1 MPTILLFK
9 QYPMPSGHCVNEAE
23 AHLRE
28 WLETTAPKR
37 GMRLPSERALAVQ
50 LGLRHYALNRAM
62 GRLIAE
68 GLVERNGYKL
78 IAGGAAPTRSSF
90 TCHLVVA
97 LRSIYIPSY
106 RRIAKEM
113 GINLILHTWE
123 SIDEVVLK
131 LEKLD
136 TRETEAVV
144 FDPPYSAPGS
154 IWEPITN
161 RLFKHGIPIVCVGQV
176 APSLFSVLADN
187 IQSLQLAILHL
198 IELGHRE
205 FGLVTA
211 PPIGPASAEVLQ
223 VWDELCQKYEL
234 KQSTRRVHLQ
244 TGMRLKEDVD
254 EVVDM
259 VINQWSSV
267 TALIVVAMPD
277 CNIHLL
283 EERLIQKGRQIPRD
297 LSLLL
302 VGESKSASTATP
314 PVSAVSI
321 DMAIMQES
329 AFFLAQRAVRKKKSM
344 GILPPPCCLRLQP
357 QLTTRQSTAAVDA
370 PGASSGKTRPTPA
383 QPLREASFIRSKPS
397 AEITAEMES
406 HLRKAYP
413 LAARASLSERPRFA
427 QVDLSA
433 YVNRPLNFRRGW
445 LGDLPLKQ
453 LAPGP
458 REIHGVPFQIL
469 GGPKRSDCGTLVF
482 HSAVNTTGN
491 SQKLPDKVRI
501 PIGCKAQAIYILH
514 GCGYAKFLHTFAHY
528 DFHGRITRL
537 SHVPLVS
544 LGQPPANYSPAQ
556 SDPNVTSPNIQD
568 WWPDFPHTD
577 FPHARMAPILDADNA
592 SHESRHVYLYT
603 MEWINPRPQSV
614 VSHLEITVD
623 STHSTTLGVLA
634 VTVLKP

>member
-1 MPTILLFK
+1 
-9 QYPMPSGHCVNEAE
+9 MPSGHCVNEAE
-23 AHLRE
+23 VRLRE

-37 GMRLPSERALAVQ
+37 GARLPSERALAIQ

-62 GRLIAE
+62 GRLMAE
-68 GLVERNGYKL
+68 GLVERDGYKL
-78 IAGGAAPTRSSF
+78 FAAGNAPSRSSF

-97 LRSIYIPSY
+97 LRSIHIPGY

-123 SIDEVVLK
+123 SADEVILK

-144 FDPPYSAPGS
+144 FDPPFAVPGS
-154 IWEPITN
+154 LWEPIAT
-161 RLFKHGIPIVCVGQV
+161 RLHKHDIPVVCIGQV
-176 APSLFSVLADN
+176 TPSLFSVSPDN
-187 IQSLQLAILHL
+187 SQSLELAILHL
-198 IELGHRE
+198 IELGHHE
-205 FGLVTA
+205 CGLITA
-211 PPIGPASAEVLQ
+211 PPIGPMSAQVLP
-223 VWDELCQKYEL
+223 VWDELCRKYDL
-234 KQSTRRVHLQ
+234 KQSSRRIHLQ
-244 TGMRLKEDVD
+244 KGMRLKEEAD
-254 EVVDM
+254 EVADV
-259 VINQWSSV
+259 VINQWSPV

-277 CNIHLL
+277 CNIQML

-302 VGESKSASTATP
+302 VGESKSAPTATP
-314 PVSAVSI
+314 PVGTVNV
-321 DMAIMQES
+321 DMTVVQEA
-329 AFFLAQRAVRKKKSM
+329 AFFLAQRAARKKKLM
-344 GILPPPCCLRLQP
+344 GILPPPCDLRLQS
-357 QLTTRQSTAAVDA
+357 QLTVRQSTGPVDSADA
-370 PGASSGKTRPTPA
+370 PSKTTSSSSAPAYDTSFTRP
-383 QPLREASFIRSKPS
+383 KPS
-397 AEITAEMES
+397 AEIAAEMES
-406 HLRKAYP
+406 HVRKAYP

-427 QVDLSA
+427 QVDLGA
-433 YVNRPLNFRRGW
+433 HVNRPLNFRRGW

-453 LAPGP
+453 LDPGP

-469 GGPKRSDCGTLVF
+469 GGPKRSDCGTIVF

-501 PIGCKAQAIYILH
+501 PIGCKAQAVYILH

-528 DFHGRITRL
+528 DFHGRNARL

-544 LGQPPANYSPAQ
+544 LGQPPPNYNPAQ
-556 SDPNVTSPNIQD
+556 PEPGAVEPNIQD

-577 FPHARMAPILDADNA
+577 FPHARMAPILDADSA

-603 MEWINPRPQSV
+603 MEWINPNPRSV
-614 VSHLEITVD
+614 VSHLDITVD

>member
-1 MPTILLFK
+1 MLTILLFK

-23 AHLRE
+23 VRLRE

-37 GMRLPSERALAVQ
+37 GTRLPSERSFAIQ

-62 GRLIAE
+62 ARLISE

-78 IAGGAAPTRSSF
+78 LAAGNTPARSSSF

-97 LRSIYIPSY
+97 LRSIYIPGY
-106 RRIAKEM
+106 RKIAKEM

-123 SIDEVVLK
+123 SVDEVILK

-144 FDPPYSAPGS
+144 FDPPYAVPSSA
-154 IWEPITN
+154 WEPITT
-161 RLFKHGIPIVCVGQV
+161 RLAKHDIPVVCIGHNS
-176 APSLFSVLADN
+176 PRLFSVSPDN
-187 IQSLQLAILHL
+187 SQSLELAILHF

-211 PPIGPASAEVLQ
+211 PPIGPISSGILQ
-223 VWDELCQKYEL
+223 VWDALCRKYEL
-234 KQSTRRVHLQ
+234 KPSTRRIHLQ
-244 TGMRLKEDVD
+244 TGMRLKEETD
-254 EVVDM
+254 EVADV
-259 VINQWSSV
+259 VINQWSPV
-267 TALIVVAMPD
+267 TALIFVAMPD
-277 CNIHLL
+277 CNIQLL
-283 EERLIQKGRQIPRD
+283 EERLTQKGRHIPRD

-302 VGESKSASTATP
+302 LGESKSASTATP
-314 PVSAVSI
+314 PVSSVGI
-321 DMAIMQES
+321 DMAIMQEA
-329 AFFLAQRAVRKKKSM
+329 AFFLAQRAARKKKSI
-344 GILPPPCCLRLQP
+344 GILPPPCALRLQS
-357 QLTTRQSTAAVDA
+357 QLTVRQSTGPADSTGAPPKIPHPSTAPANDA
-370 PGASSGKTRPTPA
+370 PSIRP
-383 QPLREASFIRSKPS
+383 KPS
-397 AEITAEMES
+397 AEIMAEMES
-406 HLRKAYP
+406 HSRKSYP
-413 LAARASLSERPRFA
+413 LATRASLSERPRFA
-427 QVDLSA
+427 QIDLGT

-453 LAPGP
+453 LSPGE

-469 GGPKRSDCGTLVF
+469 GGPKRSDCGTIVF

-501 PIGCKAQAIYILH
+501 PIGCKAQAVYIFH

-528 DFHGRITRL
+528 DFHGRTTRL
-537 SHVPLVS
+537 GRVPLVS
-544 LGQPPANYSPAQ
+544 LGQPPPNYNPAQ
-556 SDPNVTSPNIQD
+556 PKHGIASPNIQD

-603 MEWINPRPQSV
+603 MEWINPRPRSV